1 VPAIASSPLRTL
13 SDLGLSATDQVMPI
27 AGERE
32 AHRLLQAFI
41 HVKASRYLKSLS
53 VATEAGQ
60 YTSRLG
66 RANASYI
73 FVDTK

>member
-1 VPAIASSPLRTL
+1 
-13 SDLGLSATDQVMPI
+13 MPI